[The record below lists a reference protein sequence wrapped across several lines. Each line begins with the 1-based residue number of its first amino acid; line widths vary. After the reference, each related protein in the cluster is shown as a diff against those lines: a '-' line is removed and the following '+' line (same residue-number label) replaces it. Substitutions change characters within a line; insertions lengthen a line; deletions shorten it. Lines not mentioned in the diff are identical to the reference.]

1 MSIAHTSPRRRWKL
15 WLILLVLAIALGLGV
30 TRALQKRADKQSNAA
45 AAAATLQQA
54 QVYTLGASDVLV
66 AKTQTVQ
73 QVVPVS
79 GALRAMQTAVIKA
92 RVPGEL
98 QGLNKREGDSVRAG
112 EVIARVDPTEGQAR
126 VRQAEQQAQAA
137 QAQVQ
142 IAQRTLSNNQ
152 ALVGQGFISATALDT
167 AQANLAAAQANHRAS
182 QAGLDIARKS
192 LGDAVLTAPFSGQ
205 VSARLANNGE
215 RVAVEARI
223 LELIDTSAFELE
235 AALSPAD
242 ASRVQTGQTV
252 LLRVEGMAVPVSA
265 RVARISPSVQAGSR
279 NVLVYLQLSATAGLR
294 QGLFAQGHI
303 EVASTQGVA
312 VPQSSVRNDKP
323 QPYVQLIEQ
332 GKVVHRT
339 VALNTAGISAS
350 TGEPLWLLP
359 ELAEGSPVLR
369 AQAGLIREGTEVR
382 LPDTSAAR

>member
-1 MSIAHTSPRRRWKL
+1 MLNTNTRPRRSWTL
-15 WLILLVLAIALGLGV
+15 WLVVLVVMVALGLGV
-30 TRALQKRADKQSNAA
+30 ARALQKRSAKQASAAQAA
-45 AAAATLQQA
+45 AQLQQA
-54 QVYTLGASDVLV
+54 PVFALTAGDVLT
-66 AKTQTVQ
+66 ARSQTVQ

-79 GALRAMQTAVIKA
+79 GALRALQTAVVKA

-98 QGLNKREGDSVRAG
+98 QGLTKREGDPVRAG
-112 EVIARVDPTEGQAR
+112 EVLARVDPTEGQAR

-137 QAQVQ
+137 LAQVQ
-142 IAQRTLSNNQ
+142 IAQRALSNNQ

-167 AQANLAAAQANHRAS
+167 AQSNLAAAQANHRAA
-182 QAGLDIARKS
+182 QAALDIARKS
-192 LGDAVLTAPFSGQ
+192 LADAVLTAPFAGQ

-242 ASRVQTGQTV
+242 ATAVQIGQTV
-252 LLRVEGMAVPVSA
+252 SLRVEGQPQALAA
-265 RVARISPSVQAGSR
+265 RVARISPSVQPGSR
-279 NVLVYLQLSATAGLR
+279 SVLVYLQVAPAPGLR

-303 EVASTQGVA
+303 VVVTAQGVA
-312 VPQSSVRNDKP
+312 VPQTAVRNDKP
-323 QPYVQLIEQ
+323 QPYVQLVEQ

-339 VALNTAGISAS
+339 VALSSSGLA
-350 TGEPLWLLP
+350 GEPAEPVWLLA
-359 ELAEGSPVLR
+359 ELSEGAVVLR

-382 LPDTSAAR
+382 LPDAPR